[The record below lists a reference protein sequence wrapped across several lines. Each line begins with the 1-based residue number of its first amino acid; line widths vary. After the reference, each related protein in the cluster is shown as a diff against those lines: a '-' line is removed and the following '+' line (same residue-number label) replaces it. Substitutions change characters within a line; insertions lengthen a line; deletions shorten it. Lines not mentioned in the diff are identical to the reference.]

1 MGGWKLLNQV
11 FVLPVLRRPYNVFV
25 GGRSCRKSGNCFIY
39 VKHYAYFITKETTS
53 HCTFYSSHYSN
64 VPKLYIYCK
73 YFMIAYTK
81 LHILHK
87 LSSIQQTPSV
97 LIIVII
103 VVAIIIVVAVV
114 ALLLITIIINNSG
127 LPPPPLPP
135 ITSSSPSS
143 APHHNLVLSI
153 SSASSLSTSLSYP
166 LCKELGDYQALT
178 DSYLL
183 LICLRCRE
191 SFVVGLRNRPT
202 QNAAGAL
209 GPCIH
214 L

>member
-39 VKHYAYFITKETTS
+39 VKHYAYFITKRNNQSLYVLLVTLFE
-53 HCTFYSSHYSN
+53 CT
-64 VPKLYIYCK
+64 KLYIYCK
-73 YFMIAYTK
+73 YFMISYTK

-87 LSSIQQTPSV
+87 LSSTQQTPSV

-114 ALLLITIIINNSG
+114 ALLLITIIINKSG

-143 APHHNLVLSI
+143 APHHNLVLSN
-153 SSASSLSTSLSYP
+153 SSASSLSMSLSYP

-178 DSYLL
+178 DSSLL